1 MKYVLPSVAVIL
13 IVPMLQRTVLNP
25 SPFDRGTVRC
35 VIAID
40 GSSPVMHYPVGY
52 NYELLRK
59 FIGQIGKKP
68 EIFLGGREYLDS
80 LKDGTVDI
88 VVMHYAD
95 SALVSE
101 EFLSS
106 IPAADSSSW
115 VTSAGRTEE
124 IRTINTWLSHYFT
137 TGEHTSDLKRFSPS
151 YEPYRRAST
160 GWRFYSLSPYDELIG
175 KYAASIG
182 WDRLMLTALVWQE
195 SKFRIEVRSP
205 RGAVGLMQL
214 MPRTASHFEAEDLLD
229 PEENLSTAVKLIAR
243 LQKLFRDNADSQEE
257 LIKFTLAAYNAGE
270 GRIRDCILYAASIG
284 APHRTWDDIV
294 AVIPDMRE
302 DSILESETVKLGKFK
317 GYETINYVSS
327 VMSLYNAFYTIV
339 HGQSLPGRRVT
350 QTDTAAAE
358 APLSADTTLHQPQ
371 VPEED

>member
-35 VIAID
+35 AIAID

-124 IRTINTWLSHYFT
+124 IRTIN
-137 TGEHTSDLKRFSPS
+137 G
-151 YEPYRRAST
+151 
-160 GWRFYSLSPYDELIG
+160 
-175 KYAASIG
+175 
-182 WDRLMLTALVWQE
+182 Q
-195 SKFRIEVRSP
+195 
-205 RGAVGLMQL
+205 
-214 MPRTASHFEAEDLLD
+214 
-229 PEENLSTAVKLIAR
+229 
-243 LQKLFRDNADSQEE
+243 
-257 LIKFTLAAYNAGE
+257 
-270 GRIRDCILYAASIG
+270 
-284 APHRTWDDIV
+284 
-294 AVIPDMRE
+294 
-302 DSILESETVKLGKFK
+302 
-317 GYETINYVSS
+317 TIQY
-327 VMSLYNAFYTIV
+327 
-339 HGQSLPGRRVT
+339 
-350 QTDTAAAE
+350 
-358 APLSADTTLHQPQ
+358 
-371 VPEED
+371 